1 MRDMEDEDL
10 EKLFDGYDI
19 HELVFMNG
27 FDDCIAGVVERHGI
41 PGIVCYDRDKVI
53 SKLVWQGMTVD
64 EAEEWYEFNQLGAYA
79 GESTPCFISLVD
91 RTDPQN

>member
-1 MRDMEDEDL
+1 MRESDDQDLDEI
-10 EKLFDGYDI
+10 FDGVDT

-27 FDDCIAGVVERHGI
+27 FNDCIAGIVERHGI

-53 SKLVWQGMTVD
+53 SKLVWEGMTVD

-79 GESTPCFISLVD
+79 GESTPCFISLID
-91 RTDPQN
+91 KQNTKN